1 MKKTMKKTLFN
12 EIFATIIDFC
22 GIKSHNIVNATRE
35 TEWVNPNTISGWRT
49 RGIPRDKYFEIL
61 CEAIHTVLCADEHKA
76 EYCEQRRN
84 DLKKDL
90 ESIWPKYSDSGMCWD
105 ESKSVIENI
114 PEILK
119 NSYYLSGLSKPAEA
133 KEQIK
138 NVKRLVAF
146 DLDGTLIKGFRYS
159 WTIVFKA
166 IGSTGKEAVKFKEAF
181 ELGNISYQDWCKSD
195 CEILSKGGL
204 TFEKVQDAVKNSGAS
219 LTKNLVE
226 AIEKLK
232 SNGCRVAIIS
242 GGADSV
248 LYALLPNAR
257 ELFDEI
263 FINELVYN
271 KDTGILEKIK
281 PTLYD
286 WDRYGNGVEGKQ
298 AGFRLLCER
307 YNVKPEESVFVGDD
321 FNDVGAM
328 ETAGMKIFYYS
339 YSQHDPTRG
348 LGRRPEIRSIPSD
361 AIHEPGNDL
370 MRVANRIL
378 KWDFGDMDY
387 IE

>member
-1 MKKTMKKTLFN
+1 MSLFN
-12 EIFATIIDFC
+12 EVYAVITDFC
-22 GIKSHNIVNATRE
+22 GITLNKIYNATRE
-35 TEWVNPNTISGWRT
+35 VDWVNKNTISGWRT
-49 RGIPRDKYFEIL
+49 RGIPRESYFDIL
-61 CEAIHTVLCADEHKA
+61 CGAIKDILCADVHKV
-76 EYCEQRRN
+76 EYCKTHQG
-84 DLKKDL
+84 DLKGIL
-90 ESIWPKYSDSGMCWD
+90 EPIWLKHSAPVVRWD
-105 ESKSVIENI
+105 ESRDVIENI
-114 PEILK
+114 LEILK
-119 NSYYLSGLSKPAEA
+119 DAYYLSKLPKPADA
-133 KEQIK
+133 KEEIK
-138 NVKRLVAF
+138 NAKRLVAF

-159 WTIVFKA
+159 WTIAFKA
-166 IGSTGKEAVKFKEAF
+166 IGSTGKEAVKFKEDF
-181 ELGNISYQDWCKSD
+181 EFGKITYPDWCRSD

-204 TFEKVQDAVKNSGAS
+204 TFEKVKEEVKKSGAS

-226 AIEKLK
+226 AITKLK
-232 SNGCRVAIIS
+232 ANGCKVAIIS

-248 LYALLPNAR
+248 LYSLLPNAN

-263 FINELVYN
+263 FINKLVYN
-271 KDTGILEKIK
+271 KDTGILEKII

-298 AGFRLLCER
+298 AGFKLLCER
-307 YNVKPEESVFVGDD
+307 YGAKPEDSVFVGDD

-328 ETAGMKIFYYS
+328 EMAGMKIFYYS
-339 YSQHDPTRG
+339 YSQYDPTRG
-348 LGRRPEIRSIPSD
+348 LGRRPEIRKIPSD